1 MHTDVKNLFSWNT
14 KQLFLWISVDYKDPR
29 NARNDVR
36 PSVSRTSMTQ
46 ALAAPPHQAAA
57 AWARVCRL
65 PNHAHARSPQPTHTP
80 VRRVLQSCESGVV
93 HRVCTALAEPTSNR
107 QYGQRYAHGQRVLR
121 PQISVWDRIIM
132 ANEDTVID
140 SAYLRCKYKVVD
152 QGHNLRGRAFN
163 LTLHWNL
170 IPYVG
175 KISWNQVTTQVTAF
189 PAKCVAHAPSR
200 RSQTLTS
207 PAGWVLTMRR
217 EHKPNATLL
226 LGAAQIG

>member
-1 MHTDVKNLFSWNT
+1 
-14 KQLFLWISVDYKDPR
+14 
-29 NARNDVR
+29 
-36 PSVSRTSMTQ
+36 VSADCQTT
-46 ALAAPPHQAAA
+46 LT
-57 AWARVCRL
+57 
-65 PNHAHARSPQPTHTP
+65 HAHLSPPTPLCAVCSRAVKAALCTEFARHW
-80 VRRVLQSCESGVV
+80 RNM
-93 HRVCTALAEPTSNR
+93 SNR
-107 QYGQRYAHGQRVLR
+107 QYGQCYAHVQRVLR